1 MPFPSEEERVG
12 LTCKLCSQVTGA
24 EDMAYSL
31 LAGGEV
37 PWWVLLVATRSRA
50 QGGEEGRSPS
60 PCRAARRSSEGKGRK
75 GAMVLEWG
83 GGQCGLQLQVRKGIR
98 SRDSTLGHPWV
109 QGSLPIAE
117 AHAFPPKRARQ
128 RTSQH

>member
-60 PCRAARRSSEGKGRK
+60 PCRAGRRSSEGKGRK

-83 GGQCGLQLQVRKGIR
+83 GSVWPATASQEGHQEQGQYPGPPMGAGL
-98 SRDSTLGHPWV
+98 S
-109 QGSLPIAE
+109 
-117 AHAFPPKRARQ
+117 AHR
-128 RTSQH
+128 